1 MGLVGGAN
9 CRRFEVGWGEDN
21 MTIECALISVSDR
34 EGLVELGSG
43 LREMGIRIL
52 STGGTGKALES
63 SGVKITPVSNYTGF
77 PEILDGRV
85 KTLHPRIYAG
95 ILARYDQTEH
105 AKVLEEHD
113 ILRLGLVIVNL
124 YPFSETVSRE
134 LVSLDEAVEQIDI
147 GGPTLI
153 RAAAKNF
160 EHVTVIV
167 DPADY
172 PSVLAELKGNCGE
185 TSRKTRWRLARKAF
199 RHTAAY
205 DAAISEYLEGIEL
218 QSSARDELPPTIN
231 LSLGLQETLRYG
243 ENPHQRGALYRPLQR
258 KPSGLVSA
266 EQLQGKQL
274 SFNNY
279 LDLEAAWRL
288 TAEFEQSC
296 CVIVKHNNPCGAA
309 LAEGPCDAY
318 RKALACDP
326 VSAFGSIV
334 AFNQTVDGET
344 AEEMRSLF
352 VEAIIAPAYEQ
363 AALDLFSKKGNL
375 RVMQKD
381 PESLPAGASR
391 ERLFDLKQVSGG
403 YVLQDLDVAR
413 VTAEDLKVV
422 SRREPADDEL
432 KDLLFAWKVCKHVKS
447 NAIVYAR
454 QAQTVGI
461 GAGQMSRV
469 DSVKLAAEKAQL
481 SLESCVMAS
490 DAFFPFRDGIDEA
503 VKVGVRAVI
512 QPGGSVRDDEVIAAA
527 DEHGI
532 TMVCTGIRHFR
543 H

>member
-1 MGLVGGAN
+1 M
-9 CRRFEVGWGEDN
+9 
-21 MTIECALISVSDR
+21 MIECALISVSDR
-34 EGLVELGSG
+34 EGLAELGVG
-43 LREMGIRIL
+43 LREIGIQIL
-52 STGGTGKALES
+52 STGGTGQALEAA
-63 SGVKITPVSNYTGF
+63 GVEITPVSRYTGF

-85 KTLHPRIYAG
+85 KTLHPRIHAG
-95 ILARYDQTEH
+95 ILARYDQEAH
-105 AKVLEEHD
+105 AEILEEHD
-113 ILRLGLVIVNL
+113 ILRLGLVVVNL
-124 YPFSETVSRE
+124 YPFSETVSQGP
-134 LVSLDEAVEQIDI
+134 VSLEEAIEQIDI

-160 EHVTVIV
+160 QHVTVVV

-172 PSVLAELKGNCGE
+172 PNLLSEMRGNNGE
-185 TSRKTRWRLARKAF
+185 TSRKTRWGLARKAF

-205 DAAISEYLEGIEL
+205 DAAISEYLEGIEA
-218 QSSARDELPPTIN
+218 QSSEKDELPPTLN
-231 LSLGLQETLRYG
+231 LKLGRQETLRYG
-243 ENPHQRGALYRPLQR
+243 ENPHQRGALYRPLR
-258 KPSGLVSA
+258 SDPSGLVSA
-266 EQLQGKQL
+266 VQLQGKQL

-279 LDLEAAWRL
+279 LDLEAAGRL
-288 TAEFEQSC
+288 TGEFEQPC

-309 LAEGPCDAY
+309 LAEGPCEAY
-318 RKALACDP
+318 KNALACDP

-334 AFNQTVDGET
+334 AFNQTVDAET

-352 VEAIIAPAYEQ
+352 VEAIIAPAYDQ
-363 AALDLFSKKGNL
+363 AALDLFSNKGNL

-381 PESLPAGASR
+381 PDSLPAASPL
-391 ERLFDLKQVSGG
+391 ERGFDLKQVSGG

-413 VTAEDLKVV
+413 ITAGDLEVV
-422 SRREPADDEL
+422 SKREPDESEV

-469 DSVKLAAEKAQL
+469 DSVKLAAEKSQL
-481 SLESCVMAS
+481 STDNCVMAS

-503 VKVGVRAVI
+503 AKVGVRAVI

-532 TMVCTGIRHFR
+532 AMVRTGIRHFR

>member
-1 MGLVGGAN
+1 MA
-9 CRRFEVGWGEDN
+9 
-21 MTIECALISVSDR
+21 IECALISVSDR
-34 EGLVELGSG
+34 EGLADLGAG
-43 LREMGIRIL
+43 LRELGIRIL
-52 STGGTGKALES
+52 STGGTGQALQA
-63 SGVKITPVSNYTGF
+63 SGVEITPVSQYTGF

-85 KTLHPRIYAG
+85 KTLHPRIHAG
-95 ILARYDQTEH
+95 ILARYDRVEHTE
-105 AKVLEEHD
+105 VLKEHD
-113 ILRLGLVIVNL
+113 ILRLRLVIVNL
-124 YPFSETVSRE
+124 YPFSETVSRVS
-134 LVSLDEAVEQIDI
+134 VSLEEAIEQIDI

-160 EHVTVIV
+160 QHVTVVV

-172 PSVLAELKGNCGE
+172 PDLLSELGTSQGE
-185 TSRKTRWRLARKAF
+185 TSRITRWGLARKAF
-199 RHTAAY
+199 QHTAAY
-205 DAAISEYLEGIEL
+205 DAGISEYLESINSPATDEK
-218 QSSARDELPPTIN
+218 ELPSTIT
-231 LSLGLQETLRYG
+231 LSLGRQETLRYG
-243 ENPHQRGALYRPLQR
+243 ENSHQRGALYGSLGRP
-258 KPSGLVSA
+258 PSGLVA
-266 EQLQGKQL
+266 ATQLQGKQL

-288 TAEFEQSC
+288 TTEFEESC

-309 LAEGPCDAY
+309 LAEGPCEAY

-352 VEAIIAPAYEQ
+352 VEAIIAPAFEQ

-375 RVMQKD
+375 RVMRMD
-381 PESLPAGASR
+381 PESPAVGASR
-391 ERLFDLKQVSGG
+391 ERRFDLKQISGG

-413 VTAEDLKVV
+413 ITASDLEVVT
-422 SRREPADDEL
+422 RREPDETEL
-432 KDLLFAWKVCKHVKS
+432 RDLLFAWKICKHVKS
-447 NAIVYAR
+447 NAIVYVR

-481 SLESCVMAS
+481 AIEGCVMAG

-503 VKVGVRAVI
+503 AKVGVRAVI

-527 DEHGI
+527 DEHGMA
-532 TMVCTGIRHFR
+532 MVRTGIRHFR